1 MIAVIG
7 RGNFGRALLRL
18 LNTHLADWETESLDK
33 APDSSR
39 IPNIDI
45 LRRARVVIPA
55 VPIASFGEVLRQIAP
70 FLQPGT
76 IVIDVCT
83 IKAHT
88 ARQMHSLLPEHVELI
103 ACHPLFG
110 PESLAAA
117 GWQLKGLNLV
127 IWAERIQAERYDR
140 IREGLRDLGLNV
152 IELSPQDHDRILARS
167 QFLSLLIGAV
177 LVRMD
182 IQSTEM
188 NTRSFDEL
196 LDVRDTTCHDYGIL
210 RDVFRFNSA
219 CDATLAELEKTLGD
233 IGAEL
238 RKSRLPGPG

>member
-1 MIAVIG
+1 M
-7 RGNFGRALLRL
+7 
-18 LNTHLADWETESLDK
+18 
-33 APDSSR
+33 
-39 IPNIDI
+39 
-45 LRRARVVIPA
+45 
-55 VPIASFGEVLRQIAP
+55 
-70 FLQPGT
+70 
-76 IVIDVCT
+76 
-83 IKAHT
+83 
-88 ARQMHSLLPEHVELI
+88 
-103 ACHPLFG
+103 
-110 PESLAAA
+110 
-117 GWQLKGLNLV
+117 
-127 IWAERIQAERYDR
+127 
-140 IREGLRDLGLNV
+140 
-152 IELSPQDHDRILARS
+152 ARS